1 MAGTIDQLN
10 FEIILDD
17 KKFKD
22 LVETDLKLAQQLNTN
37 LTAIFNLK
45 ARLDSVSTK
54 EAVNAEKVAEAT
66 AKRATQE
73 QKLQTEMAKTA
84 LQQQKVATETERTRQ
99 AQEKN
104 LGAVKSTN
112 TALTSTSNIMR
123 TITQLTGVYFGAMG
137 VRRLLSSLIEITGQ
151 FEVQRMALR
160 SMLQDIDGAD
170 KIFEDLY
177 RFSSES
183 TYRFSELAKYAKQLA
198 AFNIEQKNLLETT
211 KMLGDVASGV
221 GVSMDR
227 IILAYGHV
235 KSSGFL
241 RGIQL
246 RSFSQNGVPVLDE
259 LAKMFSELENR
270 AVSLGEVFDKMT
282 KREIPFEMVEQAF
295 KNMTSEGGKFYQ
307 MQEVLAKTLAGQ
319 INILKG
325 RWENMLAAWGQA
337 NSGVLK
343 DTVSTVSNLI
353 ANFEE
358 VGRVIKEL
366 VAAYGIYTASLIS
379 MEILTNTFVL
389 ANHKLLASL
398 VSIGKWIINNPY
410 AILAAAI
417 AAVAYSAYKSATAIN
432 EIDQIQIAAT
442 KSVQKFNNEVE
453 TEIGELD
460 SLYAKLKF
468 AKEGTEEFNAAK
480 LAIEKRFG
488 PYIQQLRAEGREV
501 SDLATL
507 YDALATKI
515 REATKERFREAAT
528 EDLTKAYGNATNT
541 IKGYFDRVVGS
552 IETGL
557 GRSLSAKERE
567 ALWTKVRGGI
577 NADNDNLFVRTTLGL
592 KSGLNTV
599 NTDIQMIG
607 KVYDLAGK
615 TISHAGETNQNI
627 LDALGVA
634 WKEASDKYATSMT
647 ETMEAFKAFDESQ
660 QTGPGEGGG
669 NVYKVSDIIKG
680 IQNLDKEIDKIRAKA
695 RKGSITEEEAD
706 RLEQLIGDR
715 DTQKKLYE
723 QIMGIKYDKDMR
735 GLASGQSKAEQEM
748 NEERARIKG
757 NISVLEKY
765 KAAYDKLEPVFGAD
779 AARAW
784 VFNKMGYDVQNLDKD
799 LGNLIDDLK
808 KLGDEG
814 KRDAEAAEARLGMD
828 EASKAVKEYK
838 AAAKAVEDY
847 DKAFA
852 KFDKDWGNGAT
863 GVTGKVEDALRKYN
877 NENKKADDEYKDALD
892 ALTKKHKGNTEAMKE
907 EKKVLD
913 DLYAARKKANEAN
926 RNDAITNLAD
936 DIFKEAMSGHDL
948 SNWDD
953 KTLAQILEIKRA
965 LKDVIVPDKVK
976 EMVLAEEDGEEI
988 LALIDKE
995 LGSIIDKLLNNT
1007 VSPEVAKKWAKY
1019 GKLVATYI
1027 GKAGDAMKRLGEAS
1041 RNAKLSDAGK
1051 AITAISENLNAAME
1065 GYQKSG
1071 HWIGA
1076 VVGGVVNLAEQGVNA
1091 LVEMEQEEQRVIEL
1105 MKDIAATAEETRFNR
1120 LLQAGVDSIFGSNS
1134 IREIKNA
1141 LEGARQAQ
1149 QLMADLE
1156 EERLNRM
1163 RQMFF
1168 DAYRETPYYKD
1179 WSDDRIWELVEERMA
1194 DMYGIENARF
1204 GQGKNN
1210 VAETYGATLKE
1221 MAEKY
1226 GMDIFDGSG
1235 ILNVELL
1242 EAIKK
1247 GEQNLTAWQIDW
1259 LDKQIAYVKEYE
1271 KAYTIVKETV
1281 QSITGDIASNAADS
1295 IVEGWIAAGNAALD
1309 YADILDDVA
1318 RAYAKMLVQDVI
1330 FKNVFDDAREKEL
1343 IDAFGDGSNTEKF
1356 MEMIA
1361 EDMQKIQDLAPVI
1374 SQILEPLDPYFNHS
1388 ATESSN
1394 SLGSG
1399 IKSITEDTAN
1409 LLASYINAIRAD
1421 VSVMRGLQ
1429 ESGWESIS
1437 TAVPTMNDYL
1447 NRVAANTFDT
1457 AQNTQRILSE
1467 LQSVIGAPGTSGMV
1481 VRVERM

>member
-22 LVETDLKLAQQLNTN
+22 LVQTDINLAKQLNTD

-45 ARLDSVSTK
+45 AKLDAATSK

-99 AQEKN
+99 LQEKN
-104 LGAVKSTN
+104 TTAVKATN
-112 TALTSTSNIMR
+112 TALTGTSTILR

-198 AFNIEQKNLLETT
+198 AFNIEQKSLLETT

-343 DTVSTVSNLI
+343 ETVSTVSNLI

-366 VAAYGIYTASLIS
+366 VAAYGIYTAALIS
-379 MEILTNTFVL
+379 MEIMTNTFVL

-398 VSIGKWIINNPY
+398 VSIGKWIISNPY

-417 AAVAYSAYKSATAIN
+417 AAVAYSAYKSATALN
-432 EIDQIQIAAT
+432 EIDKIQIAAT
-442 KSVQKFNNEVE
+442 NSVQKFNGAVE

-468 AKEGTEEFNAAK
+468 AKEGTEEYNAAK

-488 PYIQQLRAEGREV
+488 PYIQQLRAEGQEV

-507 YDALATKI
+507 YDSLATKI
-515 REATKERFREAAT
+515 REATKERFRESAT
-528 EDLTKAYGNATNT
+528 QDLTKAYGDATNA
-541 IKGYFDRVVGS
+541 INSYFGEVVGS
-552 IETGL
+552 IENGL
-557 GRSLSAKERE
+557 GRALSARERE

-615 TISHAGETNQNI
+615 TISHAGETNQDI

-647 ETMEAFKAFDESQ
+647 EAMDAFKAFDESQ
-660 QTGPGEGGG
+660 QTELGGGGG

-680 IQNLDKEIDKIRAKA
+680 IQNLDKEIDKIRDKA
-695 RKGSITEEEAD
+695 RNGSITEEEAD

-723 QIMGIKYDKDMR
+723 QIMGVKYDKDMR
-735 GLASGQSKAEQEM
+735 GLASGKSKAEHEL
-748 NEERARIKG
+748 NEERARIKA

-765 KAAYDKLEPVFGAD
+765 KSAYEKLEPYFGDGTNSQLARIFGGNASDYANLDEQIGKLVENLRSLGKEGNEAAD
-779 AARAW
+779 A
-784 VFNKMGYDVQNLDKD
+784 
-799 LGNLIDDLK
+799 I
-808 KLGDEG
+808 
-814 KRDAEAAEARLGMD
+814 EARLGTDAVSQIIKSQKEVEKQQKAIEKYETTLRKWMGED
-828 EASKAVKEYK
+828 FNLGGSGFEFDINKVYSDFNSTLGKIQEKYIEAVKQAE
-838 AAAKAVEDY
+838 AA
-847 DKAFA
+847 
-852 KFDKDWGNGAT
+852 
-863 GVTGKVEDALRKYN
+863 
-877 NENKKADDEYKDALD
+877 
-892 ALTKKHKGNTEAMKE
+892 HKGDTEAIEREKQALAGLRDAEIEYERAKSQDRMDKLAESYLKDQYFMRGISLDNLSRLSLKQLSNLKKELNDISREALQMRNQFSGVEGFVGSLGMKLGELTE
-907 EKKVLD
+907 EDFAELKKVLP
-913 DLYAARKKANEAN
+913 EA
-926 RNDAITNLAD
+926 
-936 DIFKEAMSGHDL
+936 EM
-948 SNWDD
+948 
-953 KTLAQILEIKRA
+953 
-965 LKDVIVPDKVK
+965 
-976 EMVLAEEDGEEI
+976 EMVSFADSVKKTGL
-988 LALIDKE
+988 
-995 LGSIIDKLLNNT
+995 SFDKL
-1007 VSPEVAKKWAKY
+1007 VDK
-1019 GKLVATYI
+1019 I
-1027 GKAGDAMKRLGEAS
+1027 
-1041 RNAKLSDAGK
+1041 
-1051 AITAISENLNAAME
+1051 
-1065 GYQKSG
+1065 
-1071 HWIGA
+1071 
-1076 VVGGVVNLAEQGVNA
+1076 
-1091 LVEMEQEEQRVIEL
+1091 
-1105 MKDIAATAEETRFNR
+1105 
-1120 LLQAGVDSIFGSNS
+1120 QA
-1134 IREIKNA
+1134 
-1141 LEGARQAQ
+1141 
-1149 QLMADLE
+1149 
-1156 EERLNRM
+1156 
-1163 RQMFF
+1163 
-1168 DAYRETPYYKD
+1168 
-1179 WSDDRIWELVEERMA
+1179 
-1194 DMYGIENARF
+1194 
-1204 GQGKNN
+1204 
-1210 VAETYGATLKE
+1210 
-1221 MAEKY
+1221 
-1226 GMDIFDGSG
+1226 
-1235 ILNVELL
+1235 
-1242 EAIKK
+1242 AIKK
-1247 GEQNLTAWQIDW
+1247 GLDNLSEEEKKSIARAAKYAASEVLELAKAFGELGEAMDDARMTEAANSMQELGSFAADVAKGYSQGGVYGAILGGVISIGTQILGDMAEGARKEAELAESIREAALAYEDALDDTALGRQSGIFGTNTLGKLQAYLAILNKYGTIISDFHREMSESFGTTYTRDYVDENGNFLMDKLKAD
-1259 LDKQIAYVKEYE
+1259 LDAGLFSGPVVDEVRHAIEKYKEALE
-1271 KAYTIVKETV
+1271 EVD
-1281 QSITGDIASNAADS
+1281 SIIESVFSNIASSAADK
-1295 IVEGWIAAGNAALD
+1295 IVDSWVEAGNAALD
-1309 YADILDDVA
+1309 YTDILDDVA
-1318 RAYAKMLVQDVI
+1318 RAYSKMLIQSMIMETALDPI
-1330 FKNVFDDAREKEL
+1330 TDDLKAAFTSGRYG
-1343 IDAFGDGSNTEKF
+1343 DAMAMVAN
-1356 MEMIA
+1356 A
-1361 EDMQKIQDLAPVI
+1361 MQAIQDAAPMYEE
-1374 SQILEPLDPYFNHS
+1374 ILSAFDPYFAHGDS
-1388 ATESSN
+1388 GSN

-1429 ESGWESIS
+1429 ESGWESVS
-1437 TAVPTMNDYL
+1437 TAIPTMNDYL